1 MGWLKK
7 IVRITLAKI
16 KFRDSEIS
24 WRSSVALAAELSKR
38 SKIEEAAIIGKIQSG
53 ISFVAKKGAKVS
65 ATKTGNSVCLG
76 ENSVVVKSTIGDFV
90 SLNSNCII
98 YNSSLNSHSYLAND
112 VLMFNTTI
120 GKFCSIGPRVIF
132 GNGDHPI
139 DRLSTS
145 PEFYSRGSSTGHHF
159 LVDETFE
166 EFPTINI
173 GNDVWIGAN
182 VYIKHG
188 VKIGHGAVVAAGA
201 VITKDVLPYAIV
213 GGVPAKVIR
222 KRFEDDK
229 INALLQLKWWEW
241 SDEKIFKSIALFQKN
256 TLGVEE
262 LNKLI

>member
-7 IVRITLAKI
+7 IGRIILAKI

-24 WRSSVALAAELSKR
+24 WRSSVALAAELSKG
-38 SKIEEAAIIGKIQSG
+38 SKIEEAAIVGEVQSG
-53 ISFVAKKGAKVS
+53 SSFVVKRGAKVS

-76 ENSVVVKSTIGDFV
+76 ENSIVVNSIIGDFV
-90 SLNSNCII
+90 SLNSSCII

-120 GKFCSIGPRVIF
+120 GKFCSVGPRVIF

-145 PEFYSRGSSTGHHF
+145 PEFYSRGSSTGHCF

-166 EFPTINI
+166 EFPAINI

-188 VKIGHGAVVAAGA
+188 VSIGHGAIVAAGA
-201 VITKDVLPYAIV
+201 VVTKDVLSYAIV
-213 GGVPAKVIR
+213 GGVPAKEIR

-229 INALLQLKWWEW
+229 INVLLQLKWWEW
-241 SDEKIFKSIALFQKN
+241 SDEKILKNNALFQKN
-256 TLGVEE
+256 TLGMEE
-262 LNKLI
+262 LNQSI